1 MKANR
6 TTGGESNMTLVR
18 LITNA
23 KTHITGTPVKFD
35 PTEMIRQQKRL
46 PH

>member
-18 LITNA
+18 LITDA
-23 KTHITGTPVKFD
+23 KTHSSATLEKFD
-35 PTEMIRQQKRL
+35 PMETMRRQRERE
-46 PH
+46 